1 MGTTRTRVL
10 RKLAHTSAAVALGG
24 CAALGVAAPA
34 LADQGANIFVGG
46 NQCGLTPPTS
56 CQPSQANWTQP
67 PEANQTQVSFTPNP
81 NPCPDLSAKVDE
93 GGNPIPLNTQIP
105 MAPGPHT
112 FNITATCSQPLASWG
127 GQVHIDYIKVT
138 GQPAGAPPAPAPVA
152 PKDAIVV
159 DVEQSPTS
167 VSVNVRNTSD
177 LAGKCTYDANPTNG
191 LLMPPVHR
199 NFDVNANDSTKLDFL
214 APPPGITYHLV
225 VACHGKFNGKDDE
238 FGHFEQNVT
247 GGL

>member
-1 MGTTRTRVL
+1 MGTTQTHVWKNL
-10 RKLAHTSAAVALGG
+10 THTSAAVAVAG
-24 CAALGVAAPA
+24 CAAFGLSAPA
-34 LADQGANIFVGG
+34 AADGAGTGPKFVGG

-56 CQPSQANWTQP
+56 CQPSQVNWTQP

-81 NPCPDLSAKVDE
+81 NPCADLSAKIDE

-105 MAPGPHT
+105 MPPGPHT
-112 FNITATCSQPLASWG
+112 FNITATCSQPLDSWG
-127 GQVHIDYIKVT
+127 GQVNIAYIKVT
-138 GQPAGAPPAPAPVA
+138 GQPAGQAAPP

-167 VSVNVRNTSD
+167 VSVNVKNTST
-177 LAGKCTYDANPTNG
+177 LAGKCTYDAQPTNG

-199 NFDVNANDSTKLDFL
+199 DFNLNANDSTKLDFL
-214 APPPGITYHLV
+214 APPLGVTYHLV
-225 VACHGKFNGKDDE
+225 VACHGRFNGQDDE
-238 FGHFEQNVT
+238 FGHFEQDVT

>member
-1 MGTTRTRVL
+1 MGTPQTHVWTNLTRTGAV
-10 RKLAHTSAAVALGG
+10 AAVTT
-24 CAALGVAAPA
+24 CAAFGLSAPA
-34 LADQGANIFVGG
+34 AADGGTPQIFTGG

-56 CQPSQANWTQP
+56 CQPTQVNWTQP
-67 PEANQTQVSFTPNP
+67 PGNTEALVTFTPNP
-81 NPCPDLSAKVDE
+81 NPCADLSAKVDE
-93 GGNPIPLNTQIP
+93 GGNPIPLNTQVP

-112 FNITATCSQPLASWG
+112 FNITATCSQPLNSWG
-127 GQVHIDYIKVT
+127 GAVT
-138 GQPAGAPPAPAPVA
+138 IAFITGAPPAPAVTPP

-167 VSVNVRNTSD
+167 VTVNVRNTSD

-199 NFDVNANDSTKLDFL
+199 DFNLNANDSTRLDFL
-214 APPPGITYHLV
+214 APPLGVTYHIV
-225 VACHGKFNGKDDE
+225 VRCHGRFNGQDDE
-238 FGHFEQNVT
+238 FGHFEQDVT